1 MLALELGFLHFK
13 INSTFYGKGNW
24 TNHLASRLTM
34 GGGIVKPLSGA
45 DRSVG
50 SNKVLNQSDSK

>member
-34 GGGIVKPLSGA
+34 GG
-45 DRSVG
+45 
-50 SNKVLNQSDSK
+50 NSKAS